1 MKAFHITPHKNDDPS
16 YTIPAIKI
24 KNEYFMDSAIIVEE
38 LERRYPRPSLKLN
51 APKLM
56 RVAEVMVPV
65 AVALRPVGIF

>member
-1 MKAFHITPHKNDDPS
+1 VPHKNNDPS

-24 KNEYFMDSAIIVEE
+24 KNEYFMDSAVIVEE
-38 LERRYPRPSLKLN
+38 LERRHPKPSLKLN

-65 AVALRPVGIF
+65 AVALRPVRIY